1 MSRRTN
7 ATSTVDPRATGSRDR
22 HALGAVRLAGNGS
35 WPALRR
41 RIWRDRYLL
50 LLISP
55 VILYYAVFH
64 YGPMLGAVIA
74 FKDYSPGLGIFGSP
88 WVGFS
93 HFVEFFN
100 SFYFDRLIRN
110 TLLLSLYSLLW
121 GFPVPI
127 IFALLL
133 NELRSQLL
141 KRAAQTISYLPH
153 FISVVVI
160 AGMLVTFLS
169 PTDGI
174 VNNLRALVGFERID
188 FMSNPDYFRSVYIVS
203 GIWQEFGWGAIIY
216 LAALAGIDPHL
227 YDAADVDGAKRWQ
240 KVLYITLPSLV
251 PVMVILLILNAGNL
265 MVVGFEK
272 VLLLYN
278 PAVYETADVIQTYVY
293 RRGIVSSDYSFA
305 AAIGLFNSVINLAL
319 LLIVNRIARR
329 VSETSLW

>member
-1 MSRRTN
+1 MSTQTN
-7 ATSTVDPRATGSRDR
+7 ATSTARTGRDR
-22 HALGAVRLAGNGS
+22 PGRFRAPRSPRGAGGGS
-35 WPALRR
+35 WAVVRR

-64 YGPMLGAVIA
+64 YGPMLGALIA
-74 FKDYSPGLGIFGSP
+74 FKDYSPNLGVFGSP
-88 WVGFS
+88 WVGLDN
-93 HFVEFFN
+93 FVEFFH

-127 IFALLL
+127 VFALLL
-133 NELRSQLL
+133 NELRGRLL

-169 PTDGI
+169 PADGI

-188 FMSNPDYFRSVYIVS
+188 FMSNPDYFRTVYIVS

-227 YDAADVDGAKRWQ
+227 YDAADVDGARRWQ

-305 AAIGLFNSVINLAL
+305 AAIGLFNSVINLTL
-319 LLIVNRIARR
+319 LLVVNRIARR